1 MVQSHPAPE
10 LLELPNCQLL
20 ELISWDRQPTVIG
33 TVMEPMRS
41 PPGFQT
47 TCNQHGPLV
56 CQKALVVKL
65 SNRLP
70 TWPETSQW
78 KNGQAKGKKQ
88 QQVDGENPVIT
99 HNTPCRSVG
108 WNPTKNRAL
117 NVKLNA
123 KSLMLGLLSPKF
135 HMNIYQIS
143 LHVHHSECPSTPLHS
158 NPACYNGP

>member
-20 ELISWDRQPTVIG
+20 ELISWDRLPTHGNHRQPMG
-33 TVMEPMRS
+33 S

-70 TWPETSQW
+70 TWPEISMEKMVKQ
-78 KNGQAKGKKQ
+78 KERNNSRLMEKIRKK
-88 QQVDGENPVIT
+88 T

-143 LHVHHSECPSTPLHS
+143 LHVHHPECPSTPLHS